1 MCRFVKQWYRAVEN
15 IRVLTFL
22 SRRKATKIFK
32 KKKKDGRITE
42 NIQTVGACWDE
53 KSWKTRIRERQIVD
67 SYVTFEE
74 TFFFFNWFND
84 TCTPMD
90 PFPLIINIRKF
101 GKAGREKLEE
111 RV

>member
-1 MCRFVKQWYRAVEN
+1 MPFRETVVSSSGKHSGSHISFSSKSYEDFQ
-15 IRVLTFL
+15 
-22 SRRKATKIFK
+22 K
-32 KKKKDGRITE
+32 KKRITE
-42 NIQTVGACWDE
+42 NIQTVGACWHE

-101 GKAGREKLEE
+101 GKAGREKLEK

>member
-42 NIQTVGACWDE
+42 NIQTVGACWHE

-74 TFFFFNWFND
+74 AFFFFNWFND

-90 PFPLIINIRKF
+90 PFSLIINIRKF